1 MNFADILDKWD
12 DMEKAEAEK
21 GRAKKG
27 APQVSHK
34 KANAPT
40 KEEKELLR
48 QGYSLEAQ
56 MKKDAQ
62 KTINPMEAWLRQHD
76 TIDKDALADEYA
88 ESRKMKSRTYIR
100 EMAVEARIDLHGLSR
115 DEAWARLNS
124 FVGDCQARGLK
135 KILIIHGKGVHSHGS
150 DPVLGPMVKSFI
162 EQDKRLGS
170 SGHPDKF
177 MGGSGATWVMIRE
190 K

>member
-1 MNFADILDKWD
+1 MDFANILDKWD
-12 DMEKAEAEK
+12 EMEKAQINK

-27 APQVSHK
+27 DPQVSHK

-56 MKKDAQ
+56 MKADSEK
-62 KTINPMEAWLRQHD
+62 KINPMEAWLRQHD

-88 ESRKMKSRTYIR
+88 ESRKMTSRTYIR
-100 EMAVEARIDLHGLSR
+100 ELKPDARIDLHGLSR
-115 DEAWARLNS
+115 DEAWTRLNS
-124 FVGDCQARGLK
+124 FVGDCQSRGFR
-135 KILIIHGKGVHSHGS
+135 KILIIHGKGNHSHGS
-150 DPVLGPMVKSFI
+150 DPVLCPMVKSFI
-162 EQDKRLGS
+162 EQDKRLGT

-190 K
+190 N